1 MVRTPGYTTFIDTTR
16 CMASE
21 KLSKSQQ
28 ALGAKGYFLI
38 PDPLVEQVEDDLVR
52 VSVGDQIACISTT
65 QPVQPTVHRLTME
78 WLLKYTP
85 G

>member
-1 MVRTPGYTTFIDTTR
+1 MFTPGYTSYIGTIQVL
-16 CMASE
+16 ALENPS
-21 KLSKSQQ
+21 SSPQV
-28 ALGAKGYFLI
+28 LGAKGYFLI
-38 PDPLVEQVEDDLVR
+38 PDPQVEYMDDGLVR

-65 QPVQPTVHRLTME
+65 QQVQPTVHRLTME

>member
-1 MVRTPGYTTFIDTTR
+1 MY
-16 CMASE
+16 
-21 KLSKSQQ
+21 
-28 ALGAKGYFLI
+28 I
-38 PDPLVEQVEDDLVR
+38 PDPVVEQTDDGLVR

-65 QPVQPTVHRLTME
+65 QPVQQTVHQLTME